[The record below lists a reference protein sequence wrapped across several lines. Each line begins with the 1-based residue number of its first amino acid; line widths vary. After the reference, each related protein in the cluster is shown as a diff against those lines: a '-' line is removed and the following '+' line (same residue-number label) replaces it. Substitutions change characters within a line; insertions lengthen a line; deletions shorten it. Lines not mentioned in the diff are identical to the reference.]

1 MHPHREAI
9 LLEKSSGNRNR
20 VPGGG
25 GDGKA
30 VNKNPPQGLGLLP
43 GAKQFGNTIKKANK

>member
-30 VNKNPPQGLGLLP
+30 VNKDPQGPGLLP
-43 GAKQFGNTIKKANK
+43 GAKQVGNTIKKANK